1 MSAVTTTSKKLN
13 MKWMTDA
20 DTSVNLSIND
30 PLDDLDG
37 ETVDS
42 SMNVILAQNVLQDG
56 KGNNA
61 SVAVSASIVETTVTE
76 TPLF

>member
-61 SVAVSASIVETTVTE
+61 SVAVSESIVETTVTE